1 MSIAAKIAAFFET
14 LTVAD
19 VEALRPAERRRFAEW
34 CRLWAERAEPRHEAP
49 KAGVLLDLQDRQ
61 RDV

>member
-1 MSIAAKIAAFFET
+1 MSVAAKITALFEA

-19 VEALRPAERRRFAEW
+19 VQALSPAERRRFADW
-34 CRLWAERAEPRHEAP
+34 CQLWAKRAEQRAQAP
-49 KAGVLLDLQDRQ
+49 KSGVLLDLQDRQ